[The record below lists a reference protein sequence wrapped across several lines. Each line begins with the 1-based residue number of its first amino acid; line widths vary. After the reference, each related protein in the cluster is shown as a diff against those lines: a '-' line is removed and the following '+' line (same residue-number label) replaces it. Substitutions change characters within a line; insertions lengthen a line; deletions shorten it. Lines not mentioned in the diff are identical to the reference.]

1 MSDQTTTAPADAA
14 PAPRAQTPL
23 QRVAALLDTPEARA
37 KLAQALDGLG
47 VSPERFTRT
56 ALAALA
62 SSPYVVERCS
72 AGSIVAAILRA
83 ATLRLE
89 LDPALGQAYIVPRK
103 DQATLQIGAR
113 GWIDLAHRTGKLL
126 AIDVGAIHEHDGV
139 DYVRGTSPRLEVRP
153 PITKPRGQPVAYYCA
168 AQWQGGA
175 STVEVMRLEEILHIR
190 DTFSEEWQRR
200 GAKSVW
206 GQHFDQM
213 AAKTVVSRAR
223 KTWPVAIS
231 ADGLGDGEETGE
243 VRVVGLAPT
252 PTAIAHD
259 PDTGEVLG
267 ETPRA
272 LPQPAPAPQRGQSRR
287 LAALVSTNR

>member
-1 MSDQTTTAPADAA
+1 MSDATDSTA
-14 PAPRAQTPL
+14 PAPRSLTPL
-23 QRVAALLDTPEARA
+23 QQISALLETPNARA
-37 KLAQALDGLG
+37 KLAQSLDGLG

-62 SSPYVVERCS
+62 ASPYVVERCS
-72 AGSIVAAILRA
+72 PGSIVAAVLRA

-103 DQATLQIGAR
+103 SEATLQVGAR

-126 AIDVGAIHEHDGV
+126 AIDVGAIHENDAV

-153 PITKPRGQPVAYYCA
+153 PITKPRGKAVAFYCA
-168 AQWQGGA
+168 AQWAGGA
-175 STVEVMRLEEILHIR
+175 STVEVMGIDEIHAIR
-190 DTFSEEWQRR
+190 DAHSEEWQRR
-200 GAKSVW
+200 GAQSVW
-206 GQHFDQM
+206 GKHHDQM

-231 ADGLGDGEETGE
+231 ADGLGDGEEAGD
-243 VRVVGLAPT
+243 VRIVGLAPT

-259 PDTGEVLG
+259 PETGEVI
-267 ETPRA
+267 EATA
-272 LPQPAPAPQRGQSRR
+272 QPAPTPQRGQSRR
-287 LAALVSTNR
+287 LAALVSSPRS